1 MTISSRQASG
11 GPGERGNRNRASLRV
26 IVSALLLALLFGAA
40 MPVAAMP
47 SGAAKA
53 GRLRSDLAR
62 MTTLAKRGLRPP
74 TLRLARQL
82 PGEAEGLKRLREPAS
97 TATAQIR
104 VTLDELRQM
113 SALRLDPHYL
123 PALVA
128 AGRAFIA
135 ASGQDPLT
143 GTAVN
148 PGYAGLEPEL
158 AAGEARLGRD
168 AADAAKLST
177 RVKRLTQALARA
189 RRRAGRLEARV
200 HRLHPPAGGPPGN
213 RAR

>member
-1 MTISSRQASG
+1 MTGSSSQTIRS
-11 GPGERGNRNRASLRV
+11 RGSRAPARRHLPLV
-26 IVSALLLALLFGAA
+26 VALLAVLLGPAISAPAMVGNAA
-40 MPVAAMP
+40 E
-47 SGAAKA
+47 A

-62 MTTLAKRGLRPP
+62 MAKLAKRGLQPQAR
-74 TLRLARQL
+74 RLAQRL
-82 PGEAEGLKRLREPAS
+82 PTEAERLGRLREPAS

-128 AGRAFIA
+128 AGRAFLA

-148 PGYAGLEPEL
+148 PDYSGLEAEL
-158 AAGEARLGRD
+158 AASEAGLGGY
-168 AADAAKLST
+168 ATEAAKLSA
-177 RVKRLTQALARA
+177 RVKRLARALARSE
-189 RRRAGRLEARV
+189 RRATRLESRID
-200 HRLHPPAGGPPGN
+200 RLRAT
-213 RAR
+213 RARPEDGAR